1 MLPKTAL
8 RHGLDR
14 RLNTNT
20 PVVLKAGEILKNA
33 IAINELIP
41 RNIETTNTFTLVGI
55 AKNHKDVPYT
65 VSFIVNRSTNEVMS
79 IDVLYSLNTK
89 TEPVGSL
96 SPGAYANARYL
107 TGSNISIADLLDYVN
122 QYFPDILPES
132 VLKHYGYESR
142 PEGKIGE
149 SALFQDRDYSV
160 EPEDYDDLFDDLF
173 TDDGDLSFGEEADTR
188 RTESIIEK
196 MIEHDAESAAY
207 FLSYSAGEIA
217 QNTLNGLKD
226 IELSDSS

>member
-1 MLPKTAL
+1 MLPL
-8 RHGLDR
+8 RITISGLR
-14 RLNTNT
+14 RN
-20 PVVLKAGEILKNA
+20 
-33 IAINELIP
+33 
-41 RNIETTNTFTLVGI
+41 
-55 AKNHKDVPYT
+55 
-65 VSFIVNRSTNEVMS
+65 SF
-79 IDVLYSLNTK
+79 
-89 TEPVGSL
+89 GS
-96 SPGAYANARYL
+96 
-107 TGSNISIADLLDYVN
+107 
-122 QYFPDILPES
+122 PD
-132 VLKHYGYESR
+132 KCYESR

-149 SALFQDRDYSV
+149 RALFQDRDYSV